1 MLLDSQD
8 ARVLCYLIHRCACF
22 VLLDSQGARVLSCSV
37 CHLTGVGL
45 ILTGEKR
52 STHR

>member
-1 MLLDSQD
+1 M
-8 ARVLCYLIHRCACF
+8 RVFCAAGFTECAYF

-37 CHLTGVGL
+37 CHLTGVGM
-45 ILTGEKR
+45 ILTGENR